1 MMNPNTMS
9 VSQSPLTP
17 AKARLSDQQKK
28 DNHISSEK
36 KRREAIRAGFDK
48 LSTLVPGMEGQ
59 ARSEAI
65 VLGATVHFMQDEI
78 ARRHTVTQL
87 AINAGWSRQQV
98 EEVYTRFENTLR
110 AQEQSAEAAAA
121 GLGQGQQ
128 APYNGQGQFQN
139 VYQVPQPATQPAVQ
153 PQVTPST
160 MPQQQAPQPATAQ
173 LASRPKSNSPVRT
186 PEEKD
191 AE

>member
-1 MMNPNTMS
+1 MMNTTTMS
-9 VSQSPLTP
+9 VSQSPITP

-28 DNHISSEK
+28 DNHITSEK

-98 EEVYTRFENTLR
+98 EEVYNRFENTLR

-121 GLGQGQQ
+121 GLSQGQQ
-128 APYNGQGQFQN
+128 APYNGQSQFQN
-139 VYQVPQPATQPAVQ
+139 VYQVPQPVIQ

-160 MPQQQAPQPATAQ
+160 MPQPQAPQPATAPD
-173 LASRPKSNSPVRT
+173 ANRPKSKSPVRT
-186 PEEKD
+186 PEEED

>member
-1 MMNPNTMS
+1 MNPNYMP

-28 DNHISSEK
+28 DNHITSEK

-65 VLGATVHFMQDEI
+65 VLGATVQFMQDEI

-98 EEVYTRFENTLR
+98 EEVFNRIENALR
-110 AQEQSAEAAAA
+110 AQEQNAEAAAA
-121 GLGQGQQ
+121 GLAQTQ
-128 APYNGQGQFQN
+128 YNGQGQFQN
-139 VYQVPQPATQPAVQ
+139 VYQVPQPVQ

-160 MPQQQAPQPATAQ
+160 MPQQQPPQSAPEQD
-173 LASRPKSNSPVRT
+173 ASRPKSKSPVRT
-186 PEEKD
+186 PEQKD